1 MSIKQKIKELLNW
14 SLYHGQN
21 KIDHI
26 GENVALPYDIRVS
39 GGGKISIGNLTCPD
53 LGLQE

>member
-39 GGGKISIGNLTCPD
+39 GGVKFRLAIM
-53 LGLQE
+53 